1 MECNLSGGVIVRAE
15 YVYFLTVMQYGM
27 TELYVLLMAEVL
39 AWVQR
44 LEFALSQGQP
54 SKFLEIDGLEVLNI
68 CTCS

>member
-27 TELYVLLMAEVL
+27 VELYVLLMAEVL
-39 AWVQR
+39 AWVQG

-54 SKFLEIDGLEVLNI
+54 SKFLEIDDLEVLNI